1 MTQPN
6 ALLHQ
11 ALNPAVLREVC
22 QFWFRH
28 IKEDDHLIV
37 PDIEEALVWFSQ
49 DDSYD
54 RECR

>member
-1 MTQPN
+1 MTQSN

-37 PDIEEALVWFSQ
+37 PDVEEALVWFSQ